1 MGLKIAALIFLL
13 LGIFLFFKGVFSTQ
27 KKDKRYKK
35 GVKHKTNIKF
45 IILMISGIICFYI
58 SYKIFDVI

>member
-1 MGLKIAALIFLL
+1 MGLNIAALIFLL
-13 LGIFLFFKGVFSTQ
+13 LGFFLFFKGGVSTQ

-45 IILMISGIICFYI
+45 IILLISGIICFYI

>member
-1 MGLKIAALIFLL
+1 MGLNIAALIFLL
-13 LGIFLFFKGVFSTQ
+13 LSIFLFFKGVFSTQ
-27 KKDKRYKK
+27 KKDKRYKT

-45 IILMISGIICFYI
+45 IVFMISGIICSYI

>member
-1 MGLKIAALIFLL
+1 MGLNIAALIFLL

-27 KKDKRYKK
+27 KKNKRYKK

-45 IILMISGIICFYI
+45 IVLIISGVICLYI

>member
-1 MGLKIAALIFLL
+1 MGLSIAAFFFLL

-58 SYKIFDVI
+58 SYKIFVVI